1 MKGVGVCP
9 IGDLGLCGPGRGKRH
24 ANRSWKTRRSQ
35 IERRTLQ
42 WNLAR
47 QI

>member
-1 MKGVGVCP
+1 MKGAGVCR
-9 IGDLGLCGPGRGKRH
+9 IRELGFCGPRQAKRH
-24 ANRSWKTRRSQ
+24 AGRSWKTRRSQ